1 MAEKR
6 KIQILTIEDSEEDT
20 ELINLE
26 LRRAGYSPSIQ
37 RVETEKQMRSF
48 LGKKKYDLITSDFQI
63 PHFTAFEALS
73 VWKEFEL
80 DIPFF
85 VIAGIIKNEDA
96 INLIK
101 AGAADYIVKDNL
113 PKLGPAVDRE
123 LNNAIER
130 REKLKLKQALAASQQ
145 LYRIITENMT
155 DTVWIMDLKTQKIT
169 YLNPAANKSFGY
181 SLKELD
187 KLTINHILTPESVNL
202 LRLQMKNAAIDGE
215 HDWESEHLRS
225 FQLEYIRKNKT
236 RFWSEDI
243 LDTIRDGNN
252 QITHILGVG
261 RDITL
266 RKKQEDELVRSR
278 DYIWKLFENF
288 PTLVWRTGLDGKC
301 NYVNLSWLK
310 WTGRSLEQELGD
322 GWMDGIHLDDYQR
335 CQNTFET
342 AFTKREPYQIE
353 YRLKHASGDYRW
365 IMDIGR
371 PYNDLDGNFAGYLGS
386 SYDNN
391 DERQNRD
398 TIIQRAEKMSKLY
411 EITRDLNNHQTCK
424 Q

>member
-1 MAEKR
+1 MTTTR
-6 KIQILTIEDSEEDT
+6 KIRVLAIEDSVEDS
-20 ELINLE
+20 ELIHLE
-26 LRRAGYSPSIQ
+26 LKRAGFDPSIQ
-37 RVETEKQMRSF
+37 RVETEHEMLSS
-48 LGKKKYDLITSDFQI
+48 LKKKEWDLITSDYQM
-63 PHFTAFEALS
+63 PHFSAREAIKI
-73 VWKEFEL
+73 WIEREL

-85 VIAGIIKNEDA
+85 VISGVISNEEA
-96 INLIK
+96 AALMK
-101 AGAADYIVKDNL
+101 AGATEYILKNHL
-113 PKLGPAVDRE
+113 ARLGPAVERE
-123 LNNAIER
+123 LNEANER
-130 REKLKLKQALAASQQ
+130 REKKKINQELAASQQ

-155 DTVWIMDLKTQKIT
+155 DTVWIMDIKTQKIT
-169 YLNPAANKSFGY
+169 YLNPAAIKSFGY
-181 SLKELD
+181 SIKELE

-335 CQNTFET
+335 CQNTFVNS
-342 AFTKREPYQIE
+342 I
-353 YRLKHASGDYRW
+353 
-365 IMDIGR
+365 
-371 PYNDLDGNFAGYLGS
+371 
-386 SYDNN
+386 
-391 DERQNRD
+391 
-398 TIIQRAEKMSKLY
+398 
-411 EITRDLNNHQTCK
+411 
-424 Q
+424 